1 MIVAG
6 MGGAV
11 LMAADR
17 RSSGAQLDDQ
27 TIELKV
33 SAAAT
38 EKFPD
43 AHLNV
48 TSYNGIVLLTGE
60 APTAAAR
67 GGITQIAEKT
77 DRVRSVQNE
86 MVVGP
91 NSDFGNRS
99 NDSFITSKVKARL
112 VEADKVPANLIKVVT
127 ERGVVYLRGL
137 VTPPGRRRRGVDRR
151 DDGRRPPRGQGLR
164 VHERRLVTGAAT
176 GAAPPRLEDKVATA
190 ANALAAHRA
199 AAAAAGLDQRRV
211 RPAASRPR
219 QPTSTPRAARA
230 PRSSS
235 R

>member
-1 MIVAG
+1 VTLAAGRASGARIAPAPHSRIRRDAAVALLLSLVAAGSLVLSGCAPMIVAG

-11 LMAADR
+11 MMAADR

-48 TSYNGIVLLTGE
+48 NSYNGIVLLTGE
-60 APTAAAR
+60 APTAEAR
-67 GGITQIAEKT
+67 GGITQIAERT

-99 NDSFITSKVKARL
+99 NDTFITSKVKARL

-137 VTPPGRRRRGVDRR
+137 VTPQEGDAAASVAATTEGV
-151 DDGRRPPRGQGLR
+151 LR
-164 VHERRLVTGAAT
+164 VV
-176 GAAPPRLEDKVATA
+176 KVFEY
-190 ANALAAHRA
+190 
-199 AAAAAGLDQRRV
+199 
-211 RPAASRPR
+211 
-219 QPTSTPRAARA
+219 TSSP
-230 PRSSS
+230 S
-235 R
+235 

>member
-1 MIVAG
+1 MSPPARPASGTRIAPGSRSRVPRAAAVALLLSMVAAGSLALSGCAPIIVAG

-11 LMAADR
+11 MMAADR

-38 EKFPD
+38 EKYPD

-48 TSYNGIVLLTGE
+48 NSYNGIVLLTGE
-60 APTAAAR
+60 APTAEVR
-67 GGITQIAEKT
+67 GGITQLAEKT

-99 NDSFITSKVKARL
+99 NDTFITSKVKARL

-127 ERGVVYLRGL
+127 ERAVVYLRGL
-137 VTPPGRRRRGVDRR
+137 VTPQEGDAAASIAATTEGV
-151 DDGRRPPRGQGLR
+151 LR
-164 VHERRLVTGAAT
+164 VV
-176 GAAPPRLEDKVATA
+176 KVFEYT
-190 ANALAAHRA
+190 NS
-199 AAAAAGLDQRRV
+199 
-211 RPAASRPR
+211 PS
-219 QPTSTPRAARA
+219 
-230 PRSSS
+230 
-235 R
+235 

>member
-1 MIVAG
+1 VTLAAGRAFGDRIAPAPHSRNRRAAAVALLLSLVAAGSLALSGCAPMIVAG
-6 MGGAV
+6 MGSAV

-48 TSYNGIVLLTGE
+48 NSYNGIVLLTGE
-60 APTAAAR
+60 APTAEVR

-77 DRVRSVQNE
+77 DRVRSVENE

-91 NSDFGNRS
+91 NSDFGDRS
-99 NDSFITSKVKARL
+99 NDTFITSKVKARL

-137 VTPPGRRRRGVDRR
+137 VTPQEGDAAASIAATTESV
-151 DDGRRPPRGQGLR
+151 LR
-164 VHERRLVTGAAT
+164 VV
-176 GAAPPRLEDKVATA
+176 KVFEYT
-190 ANALAAHRA
+190 NS
-199 AAAAAGLDQRRV
+199 
-211 RPAASRPR
+211 PS
-219 QPTSTPRAARA
+219 
-230 PRSSS
+230 
-235 R
+235 

>member
-1 MIVAG
+1 VTSLPPRVRRVPDAPAAKRVRRRAVLALLLGVVAVGPVALSGCAPLVVAG

-11 LMAADR
+11 MMAADR
-17 RSSGAQLDDQ
+17 RSSGAQVDDQ
-27 TIELKV
+27 SIEFKV
-33 SAAAT
+33 SAAAN
-38 EKFPD
+38 EQYPD

-67 GGITQIAEKT
+67 DGITQLAEKT
-77 DRVRSVQNE
+77 DRVRRVQNE

-137 VTPPGRRRRGVDRR
+137 VTPQEGDAAASIAATTDGV
-151 DDGRRPPRGQGLR
+151 LR
-164 VHERRLVTGAAT
+164 VVKVFEYTN
-176 GAAPPRLEDKVATA
+176 PP
-190 ANALAAHRA
+190 
-199 AAAAAGLDQRRV
+199 
-211 RPAASRPR
+211 S
-219 QPTSTPRAARA
+219 
-230 PRSSS
+230 
-235 R
+235 

>member
-1 MIVAG
+1 VTVAARRASGTRIPPASHPRVRRAAAVALLLSLVAAGSLALSGCAPMIVAG
-6 MGGAV
+6 MGSAV

-48 TSYNGIVLLTGE
+48 NSYNGIVLLTGE
-60 APTAAAR
+60 APTAEVR

-77 DRVRSVQNE
+77 DRVRSVENE

-91 NSDFGNRS
+91 NSDFGDRS
-99 NDSFITSKVKARL
+99 NDTFITSKVKARL

-137 VTPPGRRRRGVDRR
+137 VTPQEGDAAASVAATTEGV
-151 DDGRRPPRGQGLR
+151 LR
-164 VHERRLVTGAAT
+164 VV
-176 GAAPPRLEDKVATA
+176 KVFEYT
-190 ANALAAHRA
+190 NS
-199 AAAAAGLDQRRV
+199 
-211 RPAASRPR
+211 PS
-219 QPTSTPRAARA
+219 
-230 PRSSS
+230 
-235 R
+235 

>member
-1 MIVAG
+1 VPDAPAARRVRRRAALALLLGAVAAGSIALPGCAPLVVAG

-11 LMAADR
+11 MMAADR
-17 RSSGAQLDDQ
+17 RSSGAQVDDQ
-27 TIELKV
+27 SIEFKV
-33 SAAAT
+33 SAAAN
-38 EKFPD
+38 EKYPD

-67 GGITQIAEKT
+67 DGITQLAETT
-77 DRVRSVQNE
+77 DRVRRVQNE

-137 VTPPGRRRRGVDRR
+137 VTPQEGDAAASIAATTDGV
-151 DDGRRPPRGQGLR
+151 LR
-164 VHERRLVTGAAT
+164 VVKIFEYTN
-176 GAAPPRLEDKVATA
+176 PP
-190 ANALAAHRA
+190 
-199 AAAAAGLDQRRV
+199 
-211 RPAASRPR
+211 S
-219 QPTSTPRAARA
+219 
-230 PRSSS
+230 
-235 R
+235 

>member
-1 MIVAG
+1 VTLAARRASGARIAPAPRSPIRRAAAVALLLALVAAGPLALSGCAPMIVAG

-48 TSYNGIVLLTGE
+48 NSYNGIVLLTGE
-60 APTAAAR
+60 APTAEVR

-99 NDSFITSKVKARL
+99 NDTFITSKVKARL

-137 VTPPGRRRRGVDRR
+137 VTPQEGDAAASIAATTEGV
-151 DDGRRPPRGQGLR
+151 LR
-164 VHERRLVTGAAT
+164 VV
-176 GAAPPRLEDKVATA
+176 KVFEY
-190 ANALAAHRA
+190 
-199 AAAAAGLDQRRV
+199 
-211 RPAASRPR
+211 
-219 QPTSTPRAARA
+219 TSTP
-230 PRSSS
+230 S
-235 R
+235 

>member
-1 MIVAG
+1 MTLAAGRAFGARIAPAPHSRNRRTAAVALLLSLVAAGSLALSGCAPMIVAG

-33 SAAAT
+33 SAAAA

-48 TSYNGIVLLTGE
+48 NSYNGIVLLTGE
-60 APTAAAR
+60 APTAEVR

-77 DRVRSVQNE
+77 DRVRSVENE
-86 MVVGP
+86 MVVEP
-91 NSDFGNRS
+91 NSDFGDRS
-99 NDSFITSKVKARL
+99 NDTFITSKVKARL

-137 VTPPGRRRRGVDRR
+137 VTPQEGDAAASIAATTEGV
-151 DDGRRPPRGQGLR
+151 LR
-164 VHERRLVTGAAT
+164 VV
-176 GAAPPRLEDKVATA
+176 KVFEYT
-190 ANALAAHRA
+190 NS
-199 AAAAAGLDQRRV
+199 
-211 RPAASRPR
+211 PS
-219 QPTSTPRAARA
+219 
-230 PRSSS
+230 
-235 R
+235 

>member
-1 MIVAG
+1 MTSLPPRVRRVPDAPAAKRVRRRAVLALLLGVVAVGPVALSGCAPLVVAG

-11 LMAADR
+11 MMAADR
-17 RSSGAQLDDQ
+17 RSSGAQVDDQ
-27 TIELKV
+27 SIEFKV
-33 SAAAT
+33 SAAAN
-38 EKFPD
+38 EQYPD

-67 GGITQIAEKT
+67 DGITQLAEKT
-77 DRVRSVQNE
+77 DRVRRVQNE

-137 VTPPGRRRRGVDRR
+137 VTPQEGDAAASIAATTDGV
-151 DDGRRPPRGQGLR
+151 LR
-164 VHERRLVTGAAT
+164 VVKVFEYTN
-176 GAAPPRLEDKVATA
+176 PP
-190 ANALAAHRA
+190 
-199 AAAAAGLDQRRV
+199 
-211 RPAASRPR
+211 S
-219 QPTSTPRAARA
+219 
-230 PRSSS
+230 
-235 R
+235 